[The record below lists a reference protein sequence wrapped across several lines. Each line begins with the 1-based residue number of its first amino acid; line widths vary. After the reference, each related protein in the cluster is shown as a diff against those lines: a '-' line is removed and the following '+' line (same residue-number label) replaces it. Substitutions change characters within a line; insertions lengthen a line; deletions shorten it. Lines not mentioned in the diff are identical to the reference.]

1 MSTLIVEVV
10 EIKNIEVH
18 PNADRLDLAT
28 VKGWQCVCQK
38 DQYKIG
44 EKVVYIP
51 IDSLLPEDI
60 ESKIF
65 PPDSKVKLHK
75 HRVKTIKL
83 RGAISQGMIVSLDL
97 LGLSEDLKIGKDV
110 KDKLGINKYEPPKRN
125 TPGLMKSGK
134 GTKKQKNPNFRKY
147 TSIEN
152 VKNYPDVLKEKYIIC
167 SEKVHGTNYRAGYV
181 KYSKFNIFKK
191 IWKWLGYG
199 SEYELVFGSH
209 NIQLQGLLKKK
220 TFYKKNVYLEMVGK
234 YNLKEILKPN
244 EVIYAEIYGD
254 GIQKGYTYGC
264 LQDEHKMVVV
274 DVMIEGKYIDT
285 EKAIQFCE
293 ERELPYVPVLYKGV
307 FDMETFDKLMKGTS
321 KLSMTQPIKE
331 GLVITA
337 SEEQIT
343 YMGRAILKYLNP
355 KYLLKNQTDWH

>member
-1 MSTLIVEVV
+1 MRKDDFASSHNTIFTSFANRE
-10 EIKNIEVH
+10 KDH
-18 PNADRLDLAT
+18 DHSGSSPNPT
-28 VKGWQCVCQK
+28 VFFHSET
-38 DQYKIG
+38 D
-44 EKVVYIP
+44 
-51 IDSLLPEDI
+51 
-60 ESKIF
+60 
-65 PPDSKVKLHK
+65 PDSDNTQWL
-75 HRVKTIKL
+75 
-83 RGAISQGMIVSLDL
+83 SLSHDTTT
-97 LGLSEDLKIGKDV
+97 GLI
-110 KDKLGINKYEPPKRN
+110 
-125 TPGLMKSGK
+125 KSGK
-134 GTKKQKNPNFRKY
+134 GNKKKKNPNFRKY

-331 GLVITA
+331 GLVIT
-337 SEEQIT
+337 E
-343 YMGRAILKYLNP
+343 
-355 KYLLKNQTDWH
+355 